1 VKGIVSASVVLVSV
15 LLSGCAGGTP
25 DCGDGETMDLIHDV
39 IVEAVEKR
47 VAWYENSTAARQ
59 YMDMFNVE
67 DFRKIPDNYK
77 VSKIRVLSYDEN
89 TDVYECEASITY
101 DYQSGRE
108 RTFRYRVETDQGDSK
123 TLLSYDKAMLGPIF

>member
-1 VKGIVSASVVLVSV
+1 MKGIVSASLMLVSV

-39 IVEAVEKR
+39 IAEAVEKR
-47 VAWYENSTAARQ
+47 VTWYENSAAARQ

-67 DFRKIPDNYK
+67 AFRKIPDNYE
-77 VSKIRVLSYDEN
+77 VSKIRVLNYDKD
-89 TDVYECEASITY
+89 TDVYECEANIVY
-101 DYQSGRE
+101 DYQPGRE
-108 RTFRYRVETDQGDSK
+108 RTFRYRVETDQGDSQ

>member
-1 VKGIVSASVVLVSV
+1 MKRIVSASMVLVSA

-25 DCGDGETMDLIHDV
+25 DCGDGETMDLIHNV
-39 IVEAVEKR
+39 IVGAVEKR
-47 VAWYENSTAARQ
+47 VTWYESSAEAKK

-67 DFRKIPDNYK
+67 SFRKIPDNYE
-77 VSKIRVLSYDEN
+77 VSKIRVLRYDKD

-108 RTFRYRVETDQGDSK
+108 RTFRYRVETDQGDSQ
-123 TLLSYDKAMLGPIF
+123 TLLSYEKSMLGPIF

>member
-1 VKGIVSASVVLVSV
+1 MMLVSG

-47 VAWYENSTAARQ
+47 VTWYENSAAARQ
-59 YMDMFNVE
+59 HMDLFNVE
-67 DFRKIPDNYK
+67 AFRKIPDNYE
-77 VSKIRVLSYDEN
+77 VSGIRVLSYDKD
-89 TDVYECEASITY
+89 TDVYECEASIAY
-101 DYQSGRE
+101 AYQGGRE
-108 RTFRYRVETDQGDSK
+108 RTFRYRLETDQGDSQ